1 MKPVDSGAAK
11 ERYSSAKTLV
21 KSATPT
27 KQFDVLLSQ
36 VVTSCP
42 VDVMPGATD
51 ISTLAMPQQVQ
62 TPLLDITIAD
72 LISLYFSAFAHKS
85 IPSLLSLQL
94 LLQDV
99 QPLRGEVRQVAGVRH
114 LGPAHH

>member
-1 MKPVDSGAAK
+1 MYPRLIIACRVIVAGNSVKPVDSGAAK

-42 VDVMPGATD
+42 VDIMPGATD
-51 ISTLAMPQQVQ
+51 ISTLAMPQQVI
-62 TPLLDITIAD
+62 P
-72 LISLYFSAFAHKS
+72 ISVDWIFIFIL
-85 IPSLLSLQL
+85 
-94 LLQDV
+94 
-99 QPLRGEVRQVAGVRH
+99 
-114 LGPAHH
+114 